1 MGDWWQ
7 AVSEVGP
14 ERPKIENQ
22 SKQHKN
28 GLENEEKRVNVKYL
42 HVVSVFSLSLA
53 DMEVFF

>member
-1 MGDWWQ
+1 MASGFGGGSGE
-7 AVSEVGP
+7 A
-14 ERPKIENQ
+14 KIENQ